1 MLIMFSDSLGVVT
14 VEVDS
19 EGVNFCDGF
28 AYFSDENEKEYKIK
42 IENIKG
48 CFPITEV

>member
-1 MLIMFSDSLGVVT
+1 MLIMYSDALGVVT

-19 EGVNFCDGF
+19 MGINFCDGF
-28 AYFSDENEKEYKIK
+28 AYFSDENGKEYKIK
-42 IENIKG
+42 VEDIKG